1 MDDVFTLLDQL
12 ENELLSAKNA
22 VFSKK
27 AMVDTQSCIQIISNI
42 KAGLPASIKK
52 SQKILD
58 EAQDIL
64 NESRKKAKEI
74 IEEAEN
80 KADELISNSEILK
93 RAEKD
98 AKLIRSEA
106 IQFANTVKGDSK
118 IYVDDMFADVEKFLA
133 DTISCIRNNREELR
147 GTIRK
152 DK

>member
-64 NESRKKAKEI
+64 NDSRKKAKEI
-74 IEEAEN
+74 IEESIVAPIQKDQKVGEIIYYAE
-80 KADELISNSEILK
+80 
-93 RAEKD
+93 
-98 AKLIRSEA
+98 
-106 IQFANTVKGDSK
+106 
-118 IYVDDMFADVEKFLA
+118 DVEIGRVDVVTYYSVERIGLL
-133 DTISCIRNNREELR
+133 DCITKVSDSFYKLCR
-147 GTIRK
+147 
-152 DK
+152 